1 MSGAVSK
8 ALVTGGAGFIGSH
21 IVDELIGRGI
31 ETVVID
37 NLSSGFMGNLA
48 QHAGNS
54 LLRVIEGDVFQVEEL
69 LKGVDGIDVVFHE
82 AAIASVPKSVQDP
95 LLVHRVNVDA
105 SLHLMNYCVGKRI
118 RRLIFASSAAVYG
131 VLKTFPASEDLV
143 CSPASPY
150 GSSKLAVECYL
161 SSFYQTY
168 GLETVGLRYFNVY
181 GPRQRMSDYSGVIT
195 VFINNLLQGTTPT
208 IFGDG
213 AQTRDFVFV
222 KDIVRANML
231 AMETT
236 SANGERFN
244 VASGTSTSIL
254 DLLMVLEDITGV
266 KLAPRFMPERVGDVK
281 SGEGSIAKI
290 ERALGYRS
298 STAIREGLA
307 QVVDAIK
314 AEAESA
320 QCRITSPQ

>member
-1 MSGAVSK
+1 
-8 ALVTGGAGFIGSH
+8 
-21 IVDELIGRGI
+21 
-31 ETVVID
+31 
-37 NLSSGFMGNLA
+37 
-48 QHAGNS
+48 
-54 LLRVIEGDVFQVEEL
+54 
-69 LKGVDGIDVVFHE
+69 
-82 AAIASVPKSVQDP
+82 
-95 LLVHRVNVDA
+95 
-105 SLHLMNYCVGKRI
+105 
-118 RRLIFASSAAVYG
+118 
-131 VLKTFPASEDLV
+131 
-143 CSPASPY
+143 
-150 GSSKLAVECYL
+150 
-161 SSFYQTY
+161 
-168 GLETVGLRYFNVY
+168 
-181 GPRQRMSDYSGVIT
+181 
-195 VFINNLLQGTTPT
+195 
-208 IFGDG
+208 
-213 AQTRDFVFV
+213 
-222 KDIVRANML
+222 ML